1 MTIATTTFTRFDAIG
16 VREELS
22 NNISNIAP
30 TETPFMSNAK
40 IGKVANTLFEFQ
52 TDTLGAAV
60 SSNYQLEGDT
70 ISAFTAV
77 VPTVRMTNHCQIS
90 HKTGSVSGT
99 VEVVKSAGGANDKA
113 YVAAKISKEL
123 KRDMETMLLA
133 NLAAAAGN
141 TTTARRSA
149 GLMAWIKTN
158 QNNGGGAAA
167 APSYTTLPNDV
178 WTEPSGRA
186 FTEVITKNVLQQC
199 FTSGADTS
207 TIMVGAWNKQA
218 FSSFSGIAEVHYN
231 ATGKGQVAIIGAA
244 DTYRSDF
251 GLLSVVPNRF
261 QKQSVALFID
271 WDMVQVNYLR
281 TFHTEDLAKRGDSK
295 DFVIRAE
302 YGLKVANEKG
312 LGIAVGLTT
321 S

>member
-1 MTIATTTFTRFDAIG
+1 MAIVATTHTRFDAIG

-22 NNISNIAP
+22 NTISNISP
-30 TETPFMSNAK
+30 IETPFMSNAK

-60 SSNYQLEGDT
+60 SSNAQLEADQ
-70 ISAFTAV
+70 ISSFTAV

-99 VEVVKSAGGANDKA
+99 AEVVKSAGGANDKA

-133 NLAAAAGN
+133 NVGANAGN

-158 QNNGGGAAA
+158 TDHAAGT

-178 WTEPSGRA
+178 WTEPTQRA
-186 FTEVITKNVLQQC
+186 FTEVITKNVLQKC
-199 FTSGADTS
+199 FTEGADTS

-218 FSSFSGIAEVHYN
+218 FSSFSGIAEVHYA

-261 QKQSVALFID
+261 QKQSVAMFID

-312 LGIAVGLTT
+312 LGIAVGLAT